1 MRKSIKMFVDSL
13 HVSFIRYYTNEK
25 DRKRV
30 KATAALSSHVDD
42 LERNQPP
49 KNSKRKDSW
58 NIEYYPTTWREGW
71 LRQRVRKSQLV
82 ETFNLKQ
89 KYLYLVLSKTFT
101 NLVYCLVIFKLVN
114 WLTECFR
121 LKIRAYLGDRD
132 TKTEIVNWAK
142 TPSNN
147 AWPLLT

>member
-1 MRKSIKMFVDSL
+1 MFVDSL

-58 NIEYYPTTWREGW
+58 NIEYYPTTRQEGW

-101 NLVYCLVIFKLVN
+101 NLVYCMVIFKLVN
-114 WLTECFR
+114 
-121 LKIRAYLGDRD
+121 
-132 TKTEIVNWAK
+132 
-142 TPSNN
+142 
-147 AWPLLT
+147 